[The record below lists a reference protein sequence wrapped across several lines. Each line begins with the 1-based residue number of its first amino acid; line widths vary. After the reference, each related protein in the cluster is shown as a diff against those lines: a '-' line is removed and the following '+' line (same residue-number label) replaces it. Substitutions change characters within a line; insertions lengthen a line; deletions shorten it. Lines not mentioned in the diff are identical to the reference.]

1 MRCQEYENREDGK
14 LDGMKILDILV
25 EEHRLDPRD
34 IERVREE
41 ISIRGGTVIETLSK
55 MGVLSEEEVARVVS
69 KNYNLPYVNLE
80 SIDIDTSLSRFLPI
94 DYAHKNLVIPIS
106 KKGKRLT
113 IAVAD
118 PGIPDLIEDL
128 TFLTGYS
135 IKLVVSTVSSIKK
148 AIEEIYGIGETDEG
162 LSKIIETLEE
172 DLEVVQ
178 EEEEPD
184 VSELSQLIEE
194 APVVKLVNGII
205 AEAVRQRASD
215 IHIEPYE
222 KAVRVRFRI
231 DGVLQ
236 EAVPIPFK
244 LKDAVVSRIKVMARL
259 DISER
264 RLPQDGHIKMKFPNK
279 TIDLR
284 VSTLPTLF
292 GEKVVL
298 RILDKSALALD
309 LKKLGFDER
318 ELRIFKEAIHK
329 PYGLILV
336 TGPTGSGKTTTLYSA
351 IQELNSTEVNIMT
364 AEDPVEYDFM
374 GINQLQVREEIGL
387 TFASAL
393 RSFLRQDPDIVLV
406 GEIRDEETVQI
417 AIRAALTGHLVLST
431 LHTNDAPSAVT
442 RLLDMGV
449 EPYLVADSL
458 LLVLAQRLVRVICQH
473 CKKETEVNKAT
484 LLRLG
489 VPPEKISEVKTY
501 KGEGCNHCR
510 NTGYSGRIGIF
521 EVMPITPAIRELIM
535 EKAPLH
541 AVKDAAIEEGMVT
554 LREAALKKLFN
565 GTTTLE
571 EVVRVTM
578 EG

>member
-1 MRCQEYENREDGK
+1 MDGRK
-14 LDGMKILDILV
+14 ALDILV
-25 EEHRLDPRD
+25 EEKRIDPRD
-34 IERVREE
+34 VERVKEA
-41 ISIRGGTVIETLSK
+41 IKTGGGSPIEALSR
-55 MGVLSEEEVARVVS
+55 MGFVSEEEAARVLS
-69 KNYNLPYVNLE
+69 KAFGVPYADLE
-80 SIDIDTSLSRFLPI
+80 NWELDPSLSRFLPVE
-94 DYAHKNLVIPIS
+94 YARKNLVVPIQRR
-106 KKGKRLT
+106 GKRLT
-113 IAVAD
+113 VAVAD
-118 PGIPDLIEDL
+118 PGIPDLEEDL
-128 TFLTGYS
+128 AFLTGYT
-135 IKLVVSTVSSIKK
+135 IELVVTTVSSVRR
-148 AIEEIYGIGETDEG
+148 AIEHLYGIVDTDEG

-178 EEEEPD
+178 EKEEEPD
-184 VSELSQLIEE
+184 VSELSHLIEE

-222 KAVRVRFRI
+222 KTVRVRFRI

-236 EAVPIPFK
+236 ESVPIPYK

-292 GEKVVL
+292 GEKVVM

-309 LKKLGFDER
+309 LKKLGFNER
-318 ELRIFKEAIHK
+318 ELSIFREAIHK

-351 IQELNSTEVNIMT
+351 IQELNSSDVNIMT
-364 AEDPVEYDFM
+364 VEDPVEYDFM
-374 GINQLQVREEIGL
+374 GVNQVQVREEIGL

-393 RSFLRQDPDIVLV
+393 RSFLRQDPDIILV

-442 RLLDMGV
+442 RLLDMGI

-458 LLVLAQRLVRVICQH
+458 LLVLAQRLVRVICPH
-473 CKKETEVNKAT
+473 CKREVEFDRGT

-489 VPPEKISEVKTY
+489 VPEGRLNQAKVY
-501 KGEGCNHCR
+501 RGEGCSHCR
-510 NTGYSGRIGIF
+510 NTGYAGRIGIF
-521 EVMPITPAIRELIM
+521 EVMPVSPAIRDLIM
-535 EKAPLH
+535 DKAPLH
-541 AVKDAAIEEGMVT
+541 DIREKAVEEGMVT
-554 LREAALKKLFN
+554 LREAALRKLFE
-565 GTTTLE
+565 GVTTLE